1 MNHNTFPIA
10 IGVDIQNDFCPDGS
24 LPVPSGD
31 TIVAP
36 FNKVAKATREAG
48 GSVVYT
54 RDWHPATT
62 THFDAWPVHCV
73 AETTGAAFHPDLDVQ
88 TGDFVI
94 SKGTK
99 VDEDAYSGFD
109 ALTPDGTSLE
119 EIIEAKL
126 QKYEKVVLRIGG
138 LATDYCLQATVL
150 DALALQERIGA
161 SRLAVIALEDCMKAV
176 NIAEDDGKKAVANMK
191 AHGAVF
197 MDSTEVQL

>member
-10 IGVDIQNDFCPDGS
+10 VGVDIQNDFCPDGN
-24 LPVPSGD
+24 LAVPSGD
-31 TIVAP
+31 VIVAP
-36 FNKVAKATREAG
+36 FNTVAKATRAAG
-48 GSVVYT
+48 GDVVFT

-62 THFDAWPVHCV
+62 SHFDAWPVHCV
-73 AETTGAAFHPDLDVQ
+73 AETNGAAFHPELDVQ

-109 ALTPDGTSLE
+109 ALTNDGVSLE
-119 EIIEAKL
+119 EMIEAKL
-126 QKYEKVVLRIGG
+126 NHYEKVALYIGG
-138 LATDYCLQATVL
+138 LATDYCVKATVL
-150 DALALQERIGA
+150 DALALQERIGHHQ
-161 SRLAVIALEDCMKAV
+161 LAVIALEDCMKAV
-176 NIAEDDGKKAVANMK
+176 NIAEDDGEKAVAAMK